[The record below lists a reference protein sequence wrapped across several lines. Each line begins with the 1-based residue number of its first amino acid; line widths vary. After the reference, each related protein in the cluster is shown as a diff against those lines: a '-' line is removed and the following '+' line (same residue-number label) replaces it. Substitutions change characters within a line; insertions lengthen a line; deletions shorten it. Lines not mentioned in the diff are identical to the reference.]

1 MRSRRDVEGDL
12 FEMHAHSLAVA
23 TGHDDAGTLAVC
35 RTDCAKD
42 PGRGPALIFGCT
54 RPCPPPG
61 PAAREFGLLTYAGL
75 VLPP

>member
-12 FEMHAHSLAVA
+12 SEMQAHCLAVA
-23 TGHDDAGTLAVC
+23 TGHDNASALALC
-35 RTDCAKD
+35 WTDRAED
-42 PGRGPALIFGCT
+42 PGRGPALIFGGT

-61 PAAREFGLLTYAGL
+61 PAAREFGLLTYARL